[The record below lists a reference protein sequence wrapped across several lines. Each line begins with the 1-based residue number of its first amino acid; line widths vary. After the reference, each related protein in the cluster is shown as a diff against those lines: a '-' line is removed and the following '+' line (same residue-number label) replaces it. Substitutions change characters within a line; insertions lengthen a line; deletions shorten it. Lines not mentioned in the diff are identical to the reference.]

1 MRREDIG
8 DEVAWIMSEF
18 PKMLMFIF
26 FWLPIFVWGV
36 VIVSGVTKSVRH
48 QLAGENQKV
57 IENNF
62 KMVFL
67 NFGFIAIL
75 IIGRIIAGVLMAVG
89 L

>member
-1 MRREDIG
+1 
-8 DEVAWIMSEF
+8 MSEF